1 VSWAQRQ
8 AAVYP
13 PEEGVTAR
21 MMRMPVQA
29 PDRAPRSRRCERH
42 APLPGC
48 AACSKTGPCARHAS
62 FDLLA
67 SLGAA
72 PPDLSPDEL
81 VHYWTEVRRG

>member
-1 VSWAQRQ
+1 MSWAQRQ

-13 PEEGVTAR
+13 PDEGVKLR
-21 MMRMPVQA
+21 MLRMPVQA
-29 PDRAPRSRRCERH
+29 PDRTPRSRRCERH

-48 AACSKTGPCARHAS
+48 AACSKTEPCARHAS

-72 PPDLSPDEL
+72 PADPSPDEL
-81 VHYWTEVRRG
+81 VNDWRSV

>member
-13 PEEGVTAR
+13 PEEGVKAR

-29 PDRAPRSRRCERH
+29 PDRTPRSRICERH

-48 AACSKTGPCARHAS
+48 TACSKTEPCARHAS

-72 PPDLSPDEL
+72 PSDLSPDEM
-81 VHYWTEVRRG
+81 VHDWRPV